1 MEGNEHSLV
10 PQWLKRSRV
19 AGSQLTSP
27 PSSDH
32 ITCDGYERTRKGS
45 GISRSYSSVRG
56 WPDREWEKDF
66 DDVFDK
72 DKLFRRKYNR
82 NHSDS
87 VDSILSNRFE
97 KDLLLR
103 SQSMNSGSGKWRET
117 RSRRTS
123 GDRSNPQGNPAES
136 NDMVTGV
143 VGIKDKSL
151 FEEEFPLLGAEDKH
165 SSSDGRV
172 LSSSSS
178 NCTPPTRTSS
188 EISSNDLS
196 STSDEVRMT
205 VGSSSM
211 ALMMRQHTDL
221 AKTTSITPGTMSLSM
236 AETLAQGPS
245 RSETL
250 PQLSIGTQKPEELAL
265 KQSRLL
271 IPMMPLSPR
280 SLVASPSE
288 KSRVKTGQQQ
298 YPFSY
303 SRLPSHSSHSAFG
316 NSDVQKTISG
326 NSRNVSTSQE
336 LNGFSS
342 AAKDNSS
349 PSRVICP
356 TGATASTSISYP
368 YNSSGDSSI
377 PSAWMTLEKR
387 PTFQTQSRSDFFKN
401 LSKKSSSKNSCSD
414 VCPNGI
420 SCALEKSELGK
431 STATSS
437 VSSLAE
443 SSSVITENAAAAAA
457 SKPLKFSSNGE
468 QQHSTNP
475 VLHPDEEIAFLR
487 SLGWEESA
495 GEDEGLTEDEIQD
508 FYEKYLKLQPSSNIS
523 LRSTS
528 KPDSVGT

>member
-1 MEGNEHSLV
+1 
-10 PQWLKRSRV
+10 
-19 AGSQLTSP
+19 
-27 PSSDH
+27 
-32 ITCDGYERTRKGS
+32 
-45 GISRSYSSVRG
+45 
-56 WPDREWEKDF
+56 
-66 DDVFDK
+66 
-72 DKLFRRKYNR
+72 
-82 NHSDS
+82 
-87 VDSILSNRFE
+87 
-97 KDLLLR
+97 
-103 SQSMNSGSGKWRET
+103 MNSGSGKWRET

-123 GDRSNPQGNPAES
+123 GDRSNPQGNHAES

-143 VGIKDKSL
+143 IGIKDKSL

-178 NCTPPTRTSS
+178 NCTPPTSTSS

-196 STSDEVRMT
+196 STPDEVRMT

-250 PQLSIGTQKPEELAL
+250 PQ
-265 KQSRLL
+265 
-271 IPMMPLSPR
+271 
-280 SLVASPSE
+280 VASPSE

-420 SCALEKSELGK
+420 SCALEKSEVGK

-437 VSSLAE
+437 VNSLAE
-443 SSSVITENAAAAAA
+443 SSSVITENAAAAAAA

-528 KPDSVGT
+528 KPDSVGHLSGGAP